1 MNPPNITILT
11 GNDNRHKYFID
22 CLSSK
27 FIISEIYLEN
37 GNYPCPEPKSE
48 DESLAWKWF
57 FQNRDRC
64 EEKLIQQSSQ
74 LKTKNKPKVTHINEK
89 DLNAPETIAKII
101 KTNPGFIAV
110 FGTGILSNDYLKLF
124 PNRLYNLHIGDPQYY
139 RGSSCNFWPVYEGKL
154 QHLSATVHRID
165 QNIDTGN
172 ILNKQTVTLNKLVD
186 DQTLLIK
193 PLILGTQLMIKT
205 IQQWL
210 NDALQP
216 EPQITSG
223 PLYKRSEFT
232 PEIVLKYKQM
242 VESGRLNN
250 RIQAKINSLS
260 SS

>member
-37 GNYPCPEPKSE
+37 GNYPCPEPNSE

-57 FQNRDRC
+57 FQNRDQC

-110 FGTGILSNDYLKLF
+110 FGTGI
-124 PNRLYNLHIGDPQYY
+124 
-139 RGSSCNFWPVYEGKL
+139 
-154 QHLSATVHRID
+154 
-165 QNIDTGN
+165 
-172 ILNKQTVTLNKLVD
+172 
-186 DQTLLIK
+186 
-193 PLILGTQLMIKT
+193 
-205 IQQWL
+205 
-210 NDALQP
+210 
-216 EPQITSG
+216 
-223 PLYKRSEFT
+223 
-232 PEIVLKYKQM
+232 
-242 VESGRLNN
+242 
-250 RIQAKINSLS
+250 
-260 SS
+260 